1 MRTISELFN
10 LSERNA
16 LITGGSG
23 HLGST
28 IGLALAECGAKVA
41 LLDKVDTG
49 LVDKK
54 FSNIKKENY
63 QKIKMGLSDKK
74 ELSRI
79 SEVVKDSLGSLDI
92 LINCAAM
99 VGTDEL
105 KGWVDPVESQ
115 SEEVWRDALEINLTV
130 PFVITKNL
138 ISILNESSSPSVI
151 NIGSIYGIL
160 GPDWSL
166 YSSADIKGTPAAYA
180 ASKGGLMQLTRWL
193 ATSLAPAIR
202 VNAIV
207 PGGVERN
214 TPVRF
219 KKEYEKKTPLRRLAK
234 EEDLKGVSV
243 FLASDASSY
252 ITGQCIMVDGGW
264 SVW

>member
-1 MRTISELFN
+1 M
-10 LSERNA
+10 
-16 LITGGSG
+16 
-23 HLGST
+23 
-28 IGLALAECGAKVA
+28 
-41 LLDKVDTG
+41 D
-49 LVDKK
+49 
-54 FSNIKKENY
+54 
-63 QKIKMGLSDKK
+63 LSDKQ
-74 ELSRI
+74 EVSRI
-79 SEVVKDSLGSLDI
+79 SEVVKDTLGGLDI
-92 LINCAAM
+92 LVNCAAM
-99 VGTDEL
+99 VGTDEV

-130 PFVITKNL
+130 PFVITKHL
-138 ISILNESSSPSVI
+138 ISVLNESSSPSVI
-151 NIGSIYGIL
+151 NIGSIYGVL

-166 YSSADIKGTPAAYA
+166 YSSGDIKGTPAAYA

-193 ATSLAPAIR
+193 ATSLAPTIR

-219 KKEYEKKTPLRRLAK
+219 KKEYEKKTPLKRLAK
-234 EEDLKGVSV
+234 EEDIKGISV

>member
-1 MRTISELFN
+1 MRSISELFN
-10 LSERNA
+10 LSGRNA

-28 IGLALAECGAKVA
+28 IGLALAECGAKVG
-41 LLDKVDTG
+41 LLDKVDSG
-49 LVDKK
+49 LINKR
-54 FSNIKKENY
+54 FSNISPENY
-63 QKIKMGLSDKK
+63 QKIKMDLSDKQAV
-74 ELSRI
+74 SRI
-79 SEVVKDSLGSLDI
+79 SEIVQDNLGSLDI
-92 LINCAAM
+92 LVNCAAM

-105 KGWVDPVESQ
+105 KGWLDPVENQ

-130 PFVITKNL
+130 PFIITKKL
-138 ISILNESSSPSVI
+138 IPILKDATNPSVI
-151 NIGSIYGIL
+151 NIGSIYGVL

-166 YSSADIKGTPAAYA
+166 YSSGDIKGTPAAYA